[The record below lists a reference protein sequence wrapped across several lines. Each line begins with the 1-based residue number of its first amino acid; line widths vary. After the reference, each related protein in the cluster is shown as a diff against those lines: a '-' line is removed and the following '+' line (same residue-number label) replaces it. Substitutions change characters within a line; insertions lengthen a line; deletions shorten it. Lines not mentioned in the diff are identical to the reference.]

1 MTRLHF
7 KLSQIS
13 LALALAFG
21 ALIFTACGA
30 DESKA
35 PQIAQRAGEIY
46 VISQDD
52 DTIIKGITV
61 SGRNGKCER
70 QTIEC
75 TNLFNLP
82 SIHKDMEARI
92 KYCDGR
98 GLGDECKQQCKPIFD
113 GQKLPYNEP
122 KGIYKIDSEKC
133 PPKNGVYR
141 VELETN
147 FGTYEYELK
156 EN

>member
-70 QTIEC
+70 Q
-75 TNLFNLP
+75 LARSL
-82 SIHKDMEARI
+82 SRRYKDMETC
-92 KYCDGR
+92 KKECTSPFCNPDYC
-98 GLGDECKQQCKPIFD
+98 EPIIFD
-113 GQKLPYNEP
+113 EQKLPYN
-122 KGIYKIDSEKC
+122 YKRFVYAINEKC
-133 PPKNGVYR
+133 PPKNGVWR
-141 VELETN
+141 IELDTN

-156 EN
+156 DN